1 MATSSYDQARPGQTD
16 PTHESTGPEV
26 ARLPREILS
35 GARQDEHVSPVLPPL
50 PTSIVGSLPQPDW
63 LIDRDRLGHQF
74 PPRVRAAELWRVSPE
89 FLQEAQDDATLTAIR
104 AQEEAGLDILTD
116 GEIRRESYS
125 NHFATA
131 LEGLDLDRPGTVR
144 NRSGIDIPVPRVVSE
159 LRRPGPVQT
168 EDVRFLRVHTDRTIK
183 ITVPGPFT
191 MAQQAQNDHYP
202 DDRALALAY
211 ADVVR
216 EEIADLFAAGADIVQ
231 IDEPWLQA
239 RPEVAR
245 RYGVE
250 VVTRAVADAAGPVH
264 VHLCF
269 GYAAMVAERPEGYS
283 FLPELADVPADTISV
298 ETAQSHLDPATL
310 RPLRG
315 KGIALGV
322 LDLSTP
328 DVETPETIADR
339 VRRALD
345 HVDVHRL
352 VLSSDCGLKYLPR
365 AAAVGKMRALA
376 DAAALLRA
384 EL

>member
-1 MATSSYDQARPGQTD
+1 MPSAA
-16 PTHESTGPEV
+16 
-26 ARLPREILS
+26 LPKL
-35 GARQDEHVSPVLPPL
+35 A
-50 PTSIVGSLPQPDW
+50 TSIVGSLPQPDW
-63 LIDRDRLGHQF
+63 LIDRDRLSHQF
-74 PPRVRAAELWRVSPE
+74 PPRVRAAELWRVPAE
-89 FLQEAQDDATLTAIR
+89 LLDEAQDDATLLAVR
-104 AQEEAGLDILTD
+104 SQEHAGLDIVTD

-131 LEGLDLDRPGTVR
+131 LDGIDLDHPGTVL
-144 NRSGIDIPVPRVVSE
+144 NRSGKEIPVPRVTGEIS
-159 LRRPGPVQT
+159 RPRPIQAD
-168 EDVRFLRVHTDRTIK
+168 DVRFLRAATDRIIK

-191 MAQQAQNDHYP
+191 MAQQAQDDHYG
-202 DDRALALAY
+202 DDRAVALAY

-216 EEIADLFAAGADIVQ
+216 AEIADLFAAGADIVQ
-231 IDEPWLQA
+231 LDEPWLQA

-245 RYGVE
+245 TYGAEAVS
-250 VVTRAVADAAGPVH
+250 RALEGAAGTVH

-269 GYAAMVAERPEGYS
+269 GYAAMVSERPEGYS
-283 FLPELADVPADTISV
+283 FLPELADTPADAISV

-328 DVETPETIADR
+328 EVETPEVIADR

-345 HVDVHRL
+345 DVDVDKL

-365 AAAVGKMRALA
+365 ESAAGKMRSLALA
-376 DAAALLRA
+376 AEILRA

>member
-1 MATSSYDQARPGQTD
+1 MPPA
-16 PTHESTGPEV
+16 
-26 ARLPREILS
+26 
-35 GARQDEHVSPVLPPL
+35 LPPL
-50 PTSIVGSLPQPDW
+50 PTTVVGSLPQPDW

-74 PPRVRAAELWRVSPE
+74 PPRVRARELWRIPPE
-89 FLQEAQDDATLTAIR
+89 LLQEAQDDATLVTVR
-104 AQEEAGLDILTD
+104 AQEAAGLDIVGD

-131 LEGLDLDRPGTVR
+131 LDGLDLDRPGSVR
-144 NRSGIDIPVPRVVSE
+144 NRSGIDIPAPRVTGE
-159 LRRPGPVQT
+159 IRRPHPVQAG
-168 EDVRFLRVHTDRTIK
+168 DVRFLRAATDRTIK
-183 ITVPGPFT
+183 MTVPGPFT
-191 MAQQAQNDHYP
+191 MAQQAQDDHYG
-202 DDRALALAY
+202 DDRLLALAY

-231 IDEPWLQA
+231 LDEPWLQA

-250 VVTRAVADAAGPVH
+250 VLDRALAGAAGPVH
-264 VHLCF
+264 VHVCF
-269 GYAAMVAERPEGYS
+269 GYAAMVADRPEGYS
-283 FLPELADVPADTISV
+283 VLPELADVPAAVVSI

-315 KGIALGV
+315 KGVALGV

-328 DVETPETIADR
+328 EVESPETVADR

-345 HVDVHRL
+345 HVDVDRL

-365 AAAVGKMRALA
+365 ASAAGKMRALVQ
-376 DAAALLRA
+376 AAAVLRT

>member
-1 MATSSYDQARPGQTD
+1 MPRPKTA
-16 PTHESTGPEV
+16 S
-26 ARLPREILS
+26 
-35 GARQDEHVSPVLPPL
+35 LPPL
-50 PTSIVGSLPQPDW
+50 PTMIVGSLPQPDW

-74 PPRVRAAELWRVSPE
+74 PPRVRAQELWRVPRG
-89 FLQEAQDDATLTAIR
+89 LLREAQDDATLVALR
-104 AQEEAGLDILTD
+104 SQEEAGLDVVTD

-131 LEGLDLDRPGTVR
+131 LDGLDLDSPGTVR
-144 NRSGIDIPVPRVVSE
+144 NRSGIDIPVPRVTGEV
-159 LRRPGPVQT
+159 RRPAPVQVD
-168 EDVRFLRVHTDRTIK
+168 DVRFLRAHTDRAVK

-191 MAQQAQNDHYP
+191 MAQQAQNDHYA
-202 DDRALALAY
+202 DDRGLAMAY

-239 RPEVAR
+239 RPDVAR
-245 RYGVE
+245 EYGAE
-250 VVTRAVADAAGPVH
+250 AVTRALTDAAGPVH

-269 GYAAMVAERPEGYS
+269 GYAAMVADRPEGYS
-283 FLPELADVPADTISV
+283 FLPELADTPADTISV

-328 DVETPETIADR
+328 EVETPETVAER

-345 HVDVHRL
+345 HVDVERL

-365 AAAVGKMRALA
+365 ASAAGKMRALVQ
-376 DAAALLRA
+376 AAEMLRA

>member
-1 MATSSYDQARPGQTD
+1 MPPA
-16 PTHESTGPEV
+16 
-26 ARLPREILS
+26 
-35 GARQDEHVSPVLPPL
+35 LPPL
-50 PTSIVGSLPQPDW
+50 PTTVVGSLPQPDW

-74 PPRVRAAELWRVSPE
+74 PPRVRAAELWRIPE
-89 FLQEAQDDATLTAIR
+89 QNLREAQDDATLVTIR

-131 LEGLDLDRPGTVR
+131 LEGIDLDNPGTVR
-144 NRSGIDIPVPRVVSE
+144 NRSGIDIPVPRVTADI
-159 LRRPGPVQT
+159 RRPHPVQVD
-168 EDVRFLRVHTDRTIK
+168 DVRFLRAHTDRPVK

-191 MAQQAQNDHYP
+191 MAQQAQDDHYG

-216 EEIADLFAAGADIVQ
+216 AEIADLFAAGADIVQ
-231 IDEPWLQA
+231 LDEPWLQA
-239 RPEVAR
+239 RPDVAR
-245 RYGVE
+245 RYGAE
-250 VVTRAVADAAGPVH
+250 AVTRAIEGAAGPVH

-283 FLPELADVPADTISV
+283 FLPELADTPVAAVSV

-310 RPLRG
+310 RPLKG

-328 DVETPETIADR
+328 DVESPQTIADR

-345 HVDVHRL
+345 HVDVDTL
-352 VLSSDCGLKYLPR
+352 LLSSDCGLKYLPR
-365 AAAVGKMRALA
+365 ASAAGKMHALA
-376 DAAALLRA
+376 EGAALLRS
-384 EL
+384 ELRP

>member
-1 MATSSYDQARPGQTD
+1 MP
-16 PTHESTGPEV
+16 
-26 ARLPREILS
+26 
-35 GARQDEHVSPVLPPL
+35 SPLPPL
-50 PTSIVGSLPQPDW
+50 PTMIVGSLPQPDW
-63 LIDRDRLGHQF
+63 LIDRDRLAHVT
-74 PPRVRAAELWRVSPE
+74 PPRVRARELWRVPPE
-89 FLQEAQDDATLTAIR
+89 LLAEAQDDATLVTIR
-104 AQEEAGLDILTD
+104 AQEEAGLDIVTD

-131 LEGLDLDRPGTVR
+131 LEGVDIDNPGSVI
-144 NRSGIDIPVPRVVSE
+144 NRSGNPIPVPRVTGE
-159 LRRPGPVQT
+159 IRRPAPVDAD
-168 EDVRFLRVHTDRTIK
+168 DVRFLRAHTDRVVK
-183 ITVPGPFT
+183 FTVPGPFT
-191 MAQQAQNDHYP
+191 MAQQAQNEHYP

-216 EEIADLFAAGADIVQ
+216 QEIADLFAAGADIVQ
-231 IDEPWLQA
+231 VDEPWLQA

-245 RYGVE
+245 QYGAE
-250 VVTRAVADAAGPVH
+250 ALTRAIEGAAGPVH

-269 GYAAMVAERPEGYS
+269 GYAAMVTERPEGYS
-283 FLPELADVPADTISV
+283 FLPELADTPADAVSV

-345 HVDVHRL
+345 DVDVDKL
-352 VLSSDCGLKYLPR
+352 LLSSDCGLKYLPR
-365 AAAVGKMRALA
+365 ASAAGKMRSLA
-376 DAAALLRA
+376 QAADLLRS
-384 EL
+384 ELGLDRRTA

>member
-1 MATSSYDQARPGQTD
+1 MPI
-16 PTHESTGPEV
+16 P
-26 ARLPREILS
+26 
-35 GARQDEHVSPVLPPL
+35 LPPL
-50 PTSIVGSLPQPDW
+50 PTMIVGSLPQPDW

-74 PPRVRAAELWRVSPE
+74 PPRVRAAELWRVPPE
-89 FLQEAQDDATLTAIR
+89 FLPEAQDDATLAVIR
-104 AQEEAGLDILTD
+104 AQEEAGLDIVTD

-131 LEGLDLDRPGTVR
+131 LDGLDIEHPGAVR
-144 NRSGIDIPVPRVVSE
+144 NRSGVDIPVPRVTGDV
-159 LRRPGPVQT
+159 RRPAPVQV
-168 EDVRFLRVHTDRTIK
+168 EDVRFLRAHSDRTIK

-191 MAQQAQNDHYP
+191 MAQQAQNDHYA

-216 EEIADLFAAGADIVQ
+216 AEIADLFAAGADIVQ
-231 IDEPWLQA
+231 LDEPWLQA

-250 VVTRAVADAAGPVH
+250 VLTRALADAPGPVH
-264 VHLCF
+264 VHVCF

-283 FLPELADVPADTISV
+283 VLPELADIPAAAISV
-298 ETAQSHLDPATL
+298 ETAQSRLDPATL

-315 KGIALGV
+315 TGIALGV

-328 DVETPETIADR
+328 EVETPEVVADR

-345 HVDVHRL
+345 DVDVDKL

-365 AAAVGKMRALA
+365 ESAAGKMRSLAQAAAV
-376 DAAALLRA
+376 LRS
-384 EL
+384 EI

>member
-1 MATSSYDQARPGQTD
+1 MPIQLP
-16 PTHESTGPEV
+16 
-26 ARLPREILS
+26 RLPTM
-35 GARQDEHVSPVLPPL
+35 V
-50 PTSIVGSLPQPDW
+50 VGSLPQPDW

-74 PPRVRAAELWRVSPE
+74 PPRVRARELWRIPPG
-89 FLQEAQDDATLTAIR
+89 LLPEAQDDATLVAIR
-104 AQEEAGLDILTD
+104 SQEEAGLDVLTD

-131 LEGLDLDRPGTVR
+131 LGGLDLEHPGTVL
-144 NRSGIDIPVPRVVSE
+144 NRSGLEIPVPRIVGE
-159 LRRPGPVQT
+159 IRRPAPVQAG
-168 EDVRFLRVHTDRTIK
+168 DVRFLRAHTDRAVK

-191 MAQQAQNDHYP
+191 MAQQTQDEHYR

-231 IDEPWLQA
+231 LDEPWLQA
-239 RPEVAR
+239 RPDVAR
-245 RYGVE
+245 RYGAE
-250 VVTRAVADAAGPVH
+250 ALTRALEGAPGPVH

-269 GYAAMVAERPEGYS
+269 GYAAMVSERPEGYS
-283 FLPELADVPADTISV
+283 FLPELADTPADAISV
-298 ETAQSHLDPATL
+298 ETAQSHLDPASL

-328 DVETPETIADR
+328 EVESPETVADR

-345 HVDVHRL
+345 DVDVDKL
-352 VLSSDCGLKYLPR
+352 MLSSDCGLKYLPR
-365 AAAVGKMRALA
+365 ASADGKMRSLA
-376 DAAALLRA
+376 EAAAILRA
-384 EL
+384 EV

>member
-1 MATSSYDQARPGQTD
+1 MPSAA
-16 PTHESTGPEV
+16 
-26 ARLPREILS
+26 LPKL
-35 GARQDEHVSPVLPPL
+35 A
-50 PTSIVGSLPQPDW
+50 TSIVGSLPQPDW
-63 LIDRDRLGHQF
+63 LIDRDRLSHQF
-74 PPRVRAAELWRVSPE
+74 PPRVRAAELWRVPAE
-89 FLQEAQDDATLTAIR
+89 LLDEAQDDATLLAVR
-104 AQEEAGLDILTD
+104 SQEHAGLDIVTD

-131 LEGLDLDRPGTVR
+131 LDGIDLDHPGTVL
-144 NRSGIDIPVPRVVSE
+144 NRSGKEIPVPRVTGEIS
-159 LRRPGPVQT
+159 RPRPIQAD
-168 EDVRFLRVHTDRTIK
+168 DVRFLRAATDRIIK

-191 MAQQAQNDHYP
+191 MAQQAQDDHYG
-202 DDRALALAY
+202 DDRAMALAY

-216 EEIADLFAAGADIVQ
+216 AEIADLFAAGADIVQ

-245 RYGVE
+245 TYGAEAVS
-250 VVTRAVADAAGPVH
+250 RALEGAAGTVH

-269 GYAAMVAERPEGYS
+269 GYAAMVSERPEGYS
-283 FLPELADVPADTISV
+283 VLPELADTPADAISV

-328 DVETPETIADR
+328 EVETPEVIADR

-345 HVDVHRL
+345 DVDVDKL

-365 AAAVGKMRALA
+365 ESAAGKMRSLALA
-376 DAAALLRA
+376 AEILRA

>member
-1 MATSSYDQARPGQTD
+1 M
-16 PTHESTGPEV
+16 V
-26 ARLPREILS
+26 
-35 GARQDEHVSPVLPPL
+35 
-50 PTSIVGSLPQPDW
+50 VGSLPQPDW

-74 PPRVRAAELWRVSPE
+74 PPRVRAKELWRVPPQ
-89 FLQEAQDDATLTAIR
+89 FLDEAQDDATLAAIR
-104 AQEEAGLDILTD
+104 SQEEAGLDVLTD

-131 LEGLDLDRPGTVR
+131 LDGLDLEHPGTVR
-144 NRSGIDIPVPRVVSE
+144 NRSGIDIPVPRVTGDIA
-159 LRRPGPVQT
+159 RPRPVQVD
-168 EDVRFLRVHTDRTIK
+168 DVRFLRAHTDRAIK

-191 MAQQAQNDHYP
+191 MAQQAQDDHYG

-216 EEIADLFAAGADIVQ
+216 AEIADLFAAGADIVQ

-239 RPEVAR
+239 RPEIAR
-245 RYGVE
+245 RYGAE
-250 VVTRAVADAAGPVH
+250 AVTRAIEGAAGPVH

-283 FLPELADVPADTISV
+283 FLPELADTPADAISV
-298 ETAQSHLDPATL
+298 ETAQSHLDPSTL

-328 DVETPETIADR
+328 EVETPETVADR

-345 HVDVHRL
+345 CVDVDRL
-352 VLSSDCGLKYLPR
+352 FLSSDCGLKYLPR
-365 AAAVGKMRALA
+365 ASAAGKMRSLA
-376 DAAALLRA
+376 RAADLLRA

>member
-1 MATSSYDQARPGQTD
+1 MRSAPAVEEEPMPPQ
-16 PTHESTGPEV
+16 
-26 ARLPREILS
+26 
-35 GARQDEHVSPVLPPL
+35 LPPL
-50 PTSIVGSLPQPDW
+50 PTMVVGSLPQPDW

-74 PPRVRAAELWRVSPE
+74 PPRVRARELWRIPPE
-89 FLQEAQDDATLTAIR
+89 QLPEAQDDATLVAIR
-104 AQEEAGLDILTD
+104 SQEEAGLDVLTD

-131 LEGLDLDRPGTVR
+131 LGGLDLEHPGAVI
-144 NRSGIDIPVPRVVSE
+144 NRSGKEIPVPRVVGE
-159 LRRPGPVQT
+159 IRRPQPVQVD
-168 EDVRFLRVHTDRTIK
+168 DVRFLRTHTDRAVK

-191 MAQQAQNDHYP
+191 MAQQAQDEHYR

-245 RYGVE
+245 RHGAE
-250 VVTRAVADAAGPVH
+250 ALTRALDGAAGPVH

-269 GYAAMVAERPEGYS
+269 CSAALVSERPEGYS
-283 FLPELADVPADTISV
+283 FLPELADTPADAISV
-298 ETAQSHLDPATL
+298 ESAQSHLDPAQL

-322 LDLSTP
+322 LDLST
-328 DVETPETIADR
+328 DR
-339 VRRALD
+339 KSV
-345 HVDVHRL
+345 V
-352 VLSSDCGLKYLPR
+352 
-365 AAAVGKMRALA
+365 
-376 DAAALLRA
+376 
-384 EL
+384 

>member
-1 MATSSYDQARPGQTD
+1 MPPA
-16 PTHESTGPEV
+16 
-26 ARLPREILS
+26 
-35 GARQDEHVSPVLPPL
+35 LPPL
-50 PTSIVGSLPQPDW
+50 PTTVVGSLPQPDW

-74 PPRVRAAELWRVSPE
+74 PPRVRARELWRIPPE
-89 FLQEAQDDATLTAIR
+89 LLQEAQDDATLVTVR
-104 AQEEAGLDILTD
+104 AQEAAGLDIVGD

-131 LEGLDLDRPGTVR
+131 LQGLDLDSPGTVR
-144 NRSGIDIPVPRVVSE
+144 NRSGIDIPVPRVTGE
-159 LRRPGPVQT
+159 IRRPEPVQVQ
-168 EDVRFLRVHTDRTIK
+168 DVRFLRAQTDRAIK
-183 ITVPGPFT
+183 MTVPGPFT
-191 MAQQAQNDHYP
+191 MTQQAQDDHYG

-216 EEIADLFAAGADIVQ
+216 AEIADLFAAGADIVQ
-231 IDEPWLQA
+231 LDEPWLQA

-250 VVTRAVADAAGPVH
+250 VLTRALADAPGPVH
-264 VHLCF
+264 VHVCF
-269 GYAAMVAERPEGYS
+269 GYAAMVADRPEGYS
-283 FLPELADVPADTISV
+283 VLPELADIPATAISV
-298 ETAQSHLDPATL
+298 ETAQSRLDPATL

-315 KGIALGV
+315 TGVALGV

-328 DVETPETIADR
+328 EVETPEVVADR

-345 HVDVHRL
+345 HVDVDRL

-365 AAAVGKMRALA
+365 ASAAGKMRALA
-376 DAAALLRA
+376 EAAAVLRT

>member
-1 MATSSYDQARPGQTD
+1 M
-16 PTHESTGPEV
+16 
-26 ARLPREILS
+26 
-35 GARQDEHVSPVLPPL
+35 
-50 PTSIVGSLPQPDW
+50 IVGSLPQPDW
-63 LIDRDRLGHQF
+63 LIDRERLGHQF
-74 PPRVRAAELWRVSPE
+74 PPRVRARELWRIPGQ
-89 FLQEAQDDATLTAIR
+89 FLQEAQDDATLAAVRT
-104 AQEEAGLDILTD
+104 QEEAGLDVVTD

-131 LEGLDLDRPGTVR
+131 LDGIDLDRPGTVR
-144 NRSGIDIPVPRVVSE
+144 NRSGVDIPVPRVTGE
-159 LRRPGPVQT
+159 LRRPAPVQVA
-168 EDVRFLRVHTDRTIK
+168 DVRFLRAHTDRTIK

-191 MAQQAQNDHYP
+191 MAQQAQNDHYA
-202 DDRALALAY
+202 DDRGLAMAY

-239 RPEVAR
+239 RPEIAR
-245 RYGVE
+245 RYGAE
-250 VVTRAVADAAGPVH
+250 VVTRAIEDAAGPVH

-269 GYAAMVAERPEGYS
+269 GYAAMVSDRPEGYS
-283 FLPELADVPADTISV
+283 FLPELADTPADTISV

-328 DVETPETIADR
+328 DVETPETVADR
-339 VRRALD
+339 VRRVLD
-345 HVDVHRL
+345 DVDVDRL
-352 VLSSDCGLKYLPR
+352 MLSSDCGLKYLPR
-365 AAAVGKMRALA
+365 ASAAGKMRSL
-376 DAAALLRA
+376 AAAAAVLRS

>member
-1 MATSSYDQARPGQTD
+1 MPAS
-16 PTHESTGPEV
+16 
-26 ARLPREILS
+26 LPL
-35 GARQDEHVSPVLPPL
+35 L
-50 PTSIVGSLPQPDW
+50 PTSIVGSLPQPGW
-63 LIDRDRLGHQF
+63 LIDGDRLAHQF
-74 PPRVRAAELWRVSPE
+74 PPRVRAKELWRVAPE
-89 FLQEAQDDATLTAIR
+89 FLAEAQDDATLLAIR

-131 LEGLDLDRPGTVR
+131 LDGLDLDTPGSVT
-144 NRSGIDIPVPRVVSE
+144 NRSGKQIPVPRVVGDIT
-159 LRRPGPVQT
+159 RREPVQT
-168 EDVRFLRVHTDRTIK
+168 ADVRFLRAHTDRTVK

-191 MAQQAQNDHYP
+191 MAQQAQNDHYA

-216 EEIADLFAAGADIVQ
+216 AEIADLFAAGADIVQ

-239 RPEVAR
+239 RPDVAR
-245 RYGVE
+245 RYGAE
-250 VVTRAVADAAGPVH
+250 AVTRAVEGATGPVH
-264 VHLCF
+264 LHLCF
-269 GYAAMVAERPEGYS
+269 GYAAMVSERPEGYS
-283 FLPELADVPADTISV
+283 FLPELADTPVDTVSV
-298 ETAQSHLDPATL
+298 ETAQSHLDPAQL

-328 DVETPETIADR
+328 QVETPDVVADR

-345 HVDVHRL
+345 DVDVDRL

-365 AAAVGKMRALA
+365 ASAEGKMRSLA
-376 DAAALLRA
+376 VAAARLR
-384 EL
+384 EEV

>member
-1 MATSSYDQARPGQTD
+1 M
-16 PTHESTGPEV
+16 
-26 ARLPREILS
+26 
-35 GARQDEHVSPVLPPL
+35 PVQLPPL
-50 PTSIVGSLPQPDW
+50 PTMIVGSLPQPEW

-74 PPRVRAAELWRVSPE
+74 PPRVRAAELWRIPE
-89 FLQEAQDDATLTAIR
+89 QFLQEAQDDATLAAIR
-104 AQEEAGLDILTD
+104 SQEEAGLDVLTD

-131 LEGLDLDRPGTVR
+131 LDGLDLEHPGTVR
-144 NRSGIDIPVPRVVSE
+144 NRSGLDIPVPRVVGE
-159 LRRPGPVQT
+159 IRRTAPVQVD
-168 EDVRFLRVHTDRTIK
+168 DVRFLRAHTDRAVK

-231 IDEPWLQA
+231 LDEPWLQA

-245 RYGVE
+245 KYGAE
-250 VVTRAVADAAGPVH
+250 ALTRAIEGAAGPVH

-283 FLPELADVPADTISV
+283 FLPELADTPADTVSI

-310 RPLRG
+310 EPLRG

-328 DVETPETIADR
+328 DVETPGTVADR

-345 HVDVHRL
+345 HVDVDRL

-365 AAAVGKMRALA
+365 AAAAGKMRALA
-376 DAAALLRA
+376 EAAAVLRP
-384 EL
+384 ELRG

>member
-1 MATSSYDQARPGQTD
+1 M
-16 PTHESTGPEV
+16 
-26 ARLPREILS
+26 
-35 GARQDEHVSPVLPPL
+35 PL
-50 PTSIVGSLPQPDW
+50 PLPLLPTMIVGSLPQPDW

-74 PPRVRAAELWRVSPE
+74 PPRVRAKELWRVPPE
-89 FLQEAQDDATLTAIR
+89 LLGEAQDDATLAAIR
-104 AQEEAGLDILTD
+104 AQEEAGLDVVTD

-131 LEGLDLDRPGTVR
+131 LDGLDLEHPGTVR
-144 NRSGIDIPVPRVVSE
+144 NRSGVEIPVPRVTGE
-159 LRRPGPVQT
+159 LRRPGPVQAD
-168 EDVRFLRVHTDRTIK
+168 DVRFLRRHTDRTIK

-191 MAQQAQNDHYP
+191 MAQQAQNEHYA
-202 DDRALALAY
+202 DDRGLALAY

-239 RPEVAR
+239 RPDVAR
-245 RYGVE
+245 RYGAD
-250 VVTRAVADAAGPVH
+250 VVTRAVGNAAGPVH

-269 GYAAMVAERPEGYS
+269 GYAAMVADRPEGYS
-283 FLPELADVPADTISV
+283 FLPELADTPADTISV

-310 RPLRG
+310 RPLRD

-328 DVETPETIADR
+328 DVETAETVADR

-345 HVDVHRL
+345 HVDVQRL
-352 VLSSDCGLKYLPR
+352 ALSSDCGLKYLPR
-365 AAAVGKMRALA
+365 ASAAGKMRALA

-384 EL
+384 ELQGGPPQRP

>member
-1 MATSSYDQARPGQTD
+1 MPAQ
-16 PTHESTGPEV
+16 
-26 ARLPREILS
+26 
-35 GARQDEHVSPVLPPL
+35 LPPL
-50 PTSIVGSLPQPDW
+50 PTMIVGSLPQPDW

-74 PPRVRAAELWRVSPE
+74 PPRVRARELWRIPPE
-89 FLQEAQDDATLTAIR
+89 FLGEAQDDATLAAIR
-104 AQEEAGLDILTD
+104 SQEEAGLDIVTD

-131 LEGLDLDRPGTVR
+131 LDGLDVEHPGSVR
-144 NRSGIDIPVPRVVSE
+144 NRSGIEIPVPRVTGDI
-159 LRRPGPVQT
+159 RRPAPVQVD
-168 EDVRFLRVHTDRTIK
+168 DVRFLRTHSDRTIK

-191 MAQQAQNDHYP
+191 MSQQAQNDRYP
-202 DDRALALAY
+202 EDRALALAY

-216 EEIADLFAAGADIVQ
+216 AEIADLFAAGADIVQ

-239 RPEVAR
+239 RPEAAR
-245 RYGVE
+245 RYGTE
-250 VVTRAVADAAGPVH
+250 ALTRAMAGAAGPVH

-269 GYAAMVAERPEGYS
+269 GYAAMVSERPEGYS
-283 FLPELADVPADTISV
+283 FLPELADTPADAVSV

-328 DVETPETIADR
+328 DVETPKTIADR

-345 HVDVHRL
+345 HVDVDKL
-352 VLSSDCGLKYLPR
+352 MLSSDCGLKYLPR
-365 AAAVGKMRALA
+365 ASAAGKMRALA
-376 DAAALLRA
+376 QAAAEVRS

>member
-1 MATSSYDQARPGQTD
+1 MPPA
-16 PTHESTGPEV
+16 
-26 ARLPREILS
+26 LPF
-35 GARQDEHVSPVLPPL
+35 L
-50 PTSIVGSLPQPDW
+50 PTTVVGSLPQPGW
-63 LIDRDRLGHQF
+63 LIDRDRLAHQF
-74 PPRVRAAELWRVSPE
+74 PPRVRARELWRVPPE
-89 FLQEAQDDATLTAIR
+89 TLREAQDDATLLAIR
-104 AQEEAGLDILTD
+104 SQEDAGLDILTD

-131 LEGLDLDRPGTVR
+131 LQGIDLDTPGTVL
-144 NRSGIDIPVPRVVSE
+144 NRSGQSIPVPRVVGD
-159 LRRPGPVQT
+159 LVRPAPI
-168 EDVRFLRVHTDRTIK
+168 EADDVRFLRAHTDRAVK

-191 MAQQAQNDHYP
+191 MAQQAQNDHYA

-216 EEIADLFAAGADIVQ
+216 AEIADLFAAGADIVQ

-239 RPEVAR
+239 RPDVAR
-245 RYGVE
+245 AYGAE
-250 VVTRAVADAAGPVH
+250 AVTRAVEGARGPVH
-264 VHLCF
+264 LHLCF

-283 FLPELADVPADTISV
+283 FLPELADTPVDTVSV

-328 DVETPETIADR
+328 EVESAEVIADR

-345 HVDVHRL
+345 DVDVDRL
-352 VLSSDCGLKYLPR
+352 VLTSDCGLKYLPR
-365 AAAVGKMRALA
+365 ASAEGKMRSLA
-376 DAAALLRA
+376 TAAAVLRE
-384 EL
+384 ELGR